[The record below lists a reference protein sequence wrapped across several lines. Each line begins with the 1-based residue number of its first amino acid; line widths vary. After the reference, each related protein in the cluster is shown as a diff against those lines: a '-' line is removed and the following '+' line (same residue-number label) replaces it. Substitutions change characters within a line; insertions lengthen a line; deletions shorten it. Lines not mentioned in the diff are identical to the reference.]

1 MGKPG
6 EKSSGEKAA
15 GGEEPTGDSTAPERI
30 ANVSAAS
37 LLSPEELAQLSKFK
51 TAAGKPPAVPAGGG
65 GAGASLGMI
74 VTPGLGSNVES
85 GGRLWM
91 GTPASAPFQKMAS
104 QGVGAVI
111 GVGMP
116 TPDPGGDAGGG
127 GGGAQQQQQ
136 QQLAAASAALD
147 SWAAALGDVP
157 PAACSGSGPTLA
169 FPAWLG
175 SKAPVAPLK
184 QLDRAACWVL
194 RERASAEESINAG
207 GGKGG
212 GHGVMLLHEPTDDG
226 IVQAAVLLC
235 ACGLRVA
242 ATSGAARDGATAG
255 SFQVA
260 YGAVLPA
267 CLEAALPQAGAPV
280 QLAQQLPLQWQFL
293 LAAYARFVFGGGS
306 GGNGL
311 PEPLRAGGNPTSG
324 TWRAAAAAVRDVR
337 AAAKRAAD
345 AAAPVAITV
354 AERAKERGS
363 TAAAALARWGSLAG
377 TEIKKAT
384 SHAVERMSTLEVRA
398 FNATIGGAPGSPLGV
413 TLNTHEMPVA
423 TEEGDGTTEAV
434 TDAPTPADGTPAMEF
449 VNVVAA
455 VVPGGAAEE
464 AGLRPGDELLAVR
477 IGDVFESLRNLPHDQ
492 ATALV
497 GRAAQARPLVLSVTR
512 KRRAVAPLPAQLPS
526 IPAPV
531 KEAMVTTK
539 TSIGLHA
546 KKFSGFMDAT
556 FKSAFPP
563 QQQKDST
570 AAATPPATGDE
581 APAASVA
588 ASGGGAAAVAAAA
601 PSAPAPAPAAPAAH
615 AGDAKE

>member
-1 MGKPG
+1 MGKP
-6 EKSSGEKAA
+6 GEKAA

-51 TAAGKPPAVPAGGG
+51 SAAGKPPAVPAGGG
-65 GAGASLGMI
+65 AGTSLGMI

-104 QGVGAVI
+104 QGVGAVM

-127 GGGAQQQQQ
+127 GGGAQQQQ

-157 PAACSGSGPTLA
+157 PAAVSGSGPTLA

-194 RERASAEESINAG
+194 RERASAEESVNAG

-242 ATSGAARDGATAG
+242 ATSGAARDGATVG

-384 SHAVERMSTLEVRA
+384 SHAVERMSTLEVRE

-423 TEEGDGTTEAV
+423 TAPAAPGDDSKEEGDGTAEAV

-497 GRAAQARPLVLSVTR
+497 GRAAQVRPLVLSVTR

-546 KKFSGFMDAT
+546 KKLSGFMDAT

-570 AAATPPATGDE
+570 AVTPATGDE

-588 ASGGGAAAVAAAA
+588 ASGGGGTAAAA
-601 PSAPAPAPAAPAAH
+601 PSAPAPAPAAPAAS